1 MEELYLKEDVYK
13 IIGFCKEVS
22 KILGKGHREIIY
34 GNALD
39 YKFNKVKIPF
49 NREMTF
55 HISYKNIIL
64 SHYYYSDFVIFD
76 EIILEIKAI
85 TELSNRAIKQIL
97 NYLAAPKNKLRLL
110 MNFGEGSLKYRRII
124 F

>member
-1 MEELYLKEDVYK
+1 MEELYLKRDVYK
-13 IIGFCKEVS
+13 ITGFCKEVP
-22 KILGKGHREIIY
+22 KNLGKGHREIIY
-34 GNALD
+34 VGALD

-49 NREMTF
+49 NREIKF
-55 HISYKNIIL
+55 NISYKNIIL
-64 SHYYYSDFVIFD
+64 PHYYYSDFVIFD
-76 EIILEIKAI
+76 EIILETKAI

-97 NYLAAPKNKLRLL
+97 NYLAAPKNKLGLL